1 MTSDIDDIAQRNS
14 LRRVAGL
21 PCLDVAA
28 ELKKL
33 ESSRLEAAFER
44 EFERNRPRRNH
55 LWADKKMGWLS
66 RMGRWNKARAEVRDE
81 MSQQIVGKHEG

>member
-1 MTSDIDDIAQRNS
+1 MTSDIDDITQRNL
-14 LRRVAGL
+14 LRRNAGL

-33 ESSRLEAAFER
+33 ELSRFEAFER
-44 EFERNRPRRNH
+44 EFESNRPQMHH

-66 RMGRWNKARAEVRDE
+66 RMGQWNKARAELRDE
-81 MSQQIVGKHEG
+81 MSSEVV